1 MTGPAGSA
9 EYLRNLLVGHI
20 PVQLACAMAG
30 LGLADLLADGPMTV
44 DELSAAAKARPDLLR
59 RLVRGLADIGLVTLE
74 DDDRVSAT
82 EMGALLRSGTVGSMR
97 ELALYRGGPSYTSWG
112 KLEHT
117 VRTGEPAFEAALGA
131 PFFSYMRDHPED
143 GAAFD
148 GGMTRLSLDII
159 DEALARYDFSVA
171 RRILDVGGGRGHFAA
186 AVLEAHSQLEG
197 AVLDLPERIG
207 AADAYLRG
215 RGLGERCA
223 AIGGNFFDSVPVG
236 YDVHILKWILHDWN
250 DASCRQLL
258 AQCRAALPADGRLL
272 VVELLLPDGAAA
284 DGRLRPAIQTDLFML
299 VNFADSR
306 ERSLDEYERL
316 LGDCGFAL
324 EQATALPSSF
334 SVLDFRPH

>member
-1 MTGPAGSA
+1 MTGPPGSA
-9 EYLRNLLVGHI
+9 EHLRDLLVGHI

-30 LGLADLLADGPMTV
+30 LRLADLLADGPMTV

-59 RLVRGLADIGLVTLE
+59 RLLRGLADIGLVTLDR
-74 DDDRVSAT
+74 DDWVSAT
-82 EMGALLRSGTVGSMR
+82 ELGALLRSETSGSMR
-97 ELALYRGGPSYTSWG
+97 DLALYRGGPSYTSWG

-117 VRTGEPAFEAALGA
+117 VRTGDAAFEAALGA
-131 PFFSYMRDHPED
+131 PFFSYMRDHPEA

-148 GGMTRLSLDII
+148 GGMTRLSLDVI
-159 DEALARYDFSVA
+159 DQALARYDFSA
-171 RRILDVGGGRGHFAA
+171 ATRILDVGGGRAHFAA
-186 AVLEAHSQLEG
+186 AVLEAYPQLEG
-197 AVLDLPERIG
+197 AVLDVPVLIE
-207 AADAYLRG
+207 AANEYLRG
-215 RGLGERCA
+215 RGLGERSVA
-223 AIGGNFFDSVPVG
+223 LGGNFFESVPEG

-250 DASCRQLL
+250 DASCRRLL

-284 DGRLRPAIQTDLFML
+284 DGRLRPAIQADLFML

-324 EQATALPSSF
+324 EQAIALPSSF
-334 SVLDFRPH
+334 SILDFRPQ

>member
-1 MTGPAGSA
+1 MTGPGGSA

-82 EMGALLRSGTVGSMR
+82 EMGALLRSGTAGSMR
-97 ELALYRGGPSYTSWG
+97 DLALYRGGPSYTSWG

>member
-186 AVLEAHSQLEG
+186 AVLEAHPQLEG

-324 EQATALPSSF
+324 EQAIALPSSF

>member
-82 EMGALLRSGTVGSMR
+82 EMGALLRSGTAGSMR
-97 ELALYRGGPSYTSWG
+97 DLALYRGGPSYTSWG

-223 AIGGNFFDSVPVG
+223 AIGGNFFDTVPVG

>member
-82 EMGALLRSGTVGSMR
+82 EMGALLRSGTAGSMR
-97 ELALYRGGPSYTSWG
+97 DLALYRGGPSYTSWG

-186 AVLEAHSQLEG
+186 AVLEAHPQLEG

-324 EQATALPSSF
+324 EQAIALPSSF

>member
-30 LGLADLLADGPMTV
+30 LRLADLLADGPMTV

-59 RLVRGLADIGLVTLE
+59 RLLRGLADIGLVTL
-74 DDDRVSAT
+74 DRDDRVSAT
-82 EMGALLRSGTVGSMR
+82 EMGALLRSGMTGSMR
-97 ELALYRGGPSYTSWG
+97 DLALYRGGPSYTSWG

-117 VRTGEPAFEAALGA
+117 VRTGDPAFEAALGA

-148 GGMTRLSLDII
+148 GGMTRLSLEII
-159 DEALARYDFSVA
+159 DEALARCDFSGA
-171 RRILDVGGGRGHFAA
+171 THILDVGGGRGHFAA
-186 AVLEAHSQLEG
+186 AVLEAYPQLDG
-197 AVLDLPERIG
+197 AVLDLPERIE
-207 AADAYLRG
+207 AADEYLRG
-215 RGLGERCA
+215 RGLGERCV
-223 AIGGNFFDSVPVG
+223 AIGGDFFDSVPMG
-236 YDVHILKWILHDWN
+236 YDLHILKWILHDWD
-250 DASCRQLL
+250 DASCRRLL

-306 ERSLDEYERL
+306 ERALDEYERM

-324 EQATALPSSF
+324 EQAIALPSSF
-334 SVLDFRPH
+334 SVLEFRPQ

>member
-30 LGLADLLADGPMTV
+30 LRLADLLADGPMTV

-82 EMGALLRSGTVGSMR
+82 EMGALLRSGTAGSMR
-97 ELALYRGGPSYTSWG
+97 DLALYRGGPSYTSWG

-186 AVLEAHSQLEG
+186 AVLEAHPQLEG

-223 AIGGNFFDSVPVG
+223 AIGGNFFDTVPVG

>member
-1 MTGPAGSA
+1 
-9 EYLRNLLVGHI
+9 
-20 PVQLACAMAG
+20 
-30 LGLADLLADGPMTV
+30 
-44 DELSAAAKARPDLLR
+44 
-59 RLVRGLADIGLVTLE
+59 
-74 DDDRVSAT
+74 
-82 EMGALLRSGTVGSMR
+82 MGALLRSGTAGSMR
-97 ELALYRGGPSYTSWG
+97 DLALYRGGPSYTSWG

-223 AIGGNFFDSVPVG
+223 AIGGNFFDTVPVG

>member
-82 EMGALLRSGTVGSMR
+82 EMGALLRSGTAGSMR
-97 ELALYRGGPSYTSWG
+97 DLALYRGGPSYTSWG

>member
-186 AVLEAHSQLEG
+186 AVLEAHPQLEG

-207 AADAYLRG
+207 AADAYL
-215 RGLGERCA
+215 
-223 AIGGNFFDSVPVG
+223 
-236 YDVHILKWILHDWN
+236 
-250 DASCRQLL
+250 
-258 AQCRAALPADGRLL
+258 
-272 VVELLLPDGAAA
+272 AAA
-284 DGRLRPAIQTDLFML
+284 AWASGVQRSGATSSTRSPWATTCTSSSGSSTTGTTRRAGSCSPSVARRCPPTAGCSWSSCCCPMERPPTAGC
-299 VNFADSR
+299 VPRSR
-306 ERSLDEYERL
+306 PTCS
-316 LGDCGFAL
+316 C
-324 EQATALPSSF
+324 S
-334 SVLDFRPH
+334 

>member
-82 EMGALLRSGTVGSMR
+82 EMGALLRSGTAGSMR
-97 ELALYRGGPSYTSWG
+97 DLALYRGGPSYTSWG

-186 AVLEAHSQLEG
+186 AVLEAHPQLEG

>member
-30 LGLADLLADGPMTV
+30 LRLADLLADGPMTV
-44 DELSAAAKARPDLLR
+44 DELSAAAKARPDMLR
-59 RLVRGLADIGLVTLE
+59 RLLRGLADIGLVTL
-74 DDDRVSAT
+74 DRDGRVSAT
-82 EMGALLRSGTVGSMR
+82 EMGALLRSGTTGSMR
-97 ELALYRGGPSYTSWG
+97 DLALYRGGPSYTSWG

-117 VRTGEPAFEAALGA
+117 VRTGDPAFEAALGA

-148 GGMTRLSLDII
+148 GGMARLSLDII
-159 DEALARYDFSVA
+159 DETLARYDFSVA
-171 RRILDVGGGRGHFAA
+171 THILDVGGGRGHFAA
-186 AVLEAHSQLEG
+186 AVLEAYPQLDG
-197 AVLDLPERIG
+197 AVLDLPERIE
-207 AADAYLRG
+207 AADEYLRG
-215 RGLGERCA
+215 RGLGERCV

-236 YDVHILKWILHDWN
+236 YDLHILKWILHDWN
-250 DASCRQLL
+250 DASCRRLL

-272 VVELLLPDGAAA
+272 VVELLLPDGAAT

-306 ERSLDEYERL
+306 ERSLDEYERM

-324 EQATALPSSF
+324 EQAIALPSSF
-334 SVLDFRPH
+334 GVLDFRPQ

>member
-9 EYLRNLLVGHI
+9 EYLRNLLVGDI
-20 PVQLACAMAG
+20 PVQLAGAMAG

-82 EMGALLRSGTVGSMR
+82 EMGALLRSGTAGSMR

>member
-1 MTGPAGSA
+1 
-9 EYLRNLLVGHI
+9 
-20 PVQLACAMAG
+20 MAG

-44 DELSAAAKARPDLLR
+44 DELSAAAKARPELLR

-82 EMGALLRSGTVGSMR
+82 EMGALLRSGTAGSMR
-97 ELALYRGGPSYTSWG
+97 DLALYRGGPSYTSWG

-186 AVLEAHSQLEG
+186 AVLEAHPQLEG

-324 EQATALPSSF
+324 EQAIALPSSF

>member
-30 LGLADLLADGPMTV
+30 LGLADLLADGPMKV
-44 DELSAAAKARPDLLR
+44 DELSAAAKARPELLR

-82 EMGALLRSGTVGSMR
+82 EMGALLRSGTAGSMR
-97 ELALYRGGPSYTSWG
+97 DLALYRGGPSYTSWG

-186 AVLEAHSQLEG
+186 AVLEAHPQLEG

-324 EQATALPSSF
+324 EQAIALPSSF

>member
-82 EMGALLRSGTVGSMR
+82 EMGALLRSGTAGSMR
-97 ELALYRGGPSYTSWG
+97 DLALYRGGPSYTSWG

-117 VRTGEPAFEAALGA
+117 VRTGEPSFEAALGA
-131 PFFSYMRDHPED
+131 PFFSYMRDHPEA

-186 AVLEAHSQLEG
+186 AVLEAHPQLEG
-197 AVLDLPERIG
+197 AVLDLPERIA

>member
-1 MTGPAGSA
+1 MTGAAGSA

-30 LGLADLLADGPMTV
+30 LRLADLLADGPMAV

-59 RLVRGLADIGLVTLE
+59 RLLRGLADIGLVTL
-74 DDDRVSAT
+74 DRDDRVSAT
-82 EMGALLRSGTVGSMR
+82 EMGALLRSGTTGSMR
-97 ELALYRGGPSYTSWG
+97 DLALYRGGPSYTSWG

-117 VRTGEPAFEAALGA
+117 VRTGDPAFEAALGA

-159 DEALARYDFSVA
+159 DETLARYDFSVA
-171 RRILDVGGGRGHFAA
+171 TRILDVGGGRGHFAA
-186 AVLEAHSQLEG
+186 AVLQAHPQLEG
-197 AVLDLPERIG
+197 AVLDLPERIE
-207 AADAYLRG
+207 AADEYLRG
-215 RGLGERCA
+215 RDLGERCA

-236 YDVHILKWILHDWN
+236 YDLHILKWILHDWN
-250 DASCRQLL
+250 DASCRRLL
-258 AQCRAALPADGRLL
+258 AQCRAALSADGRLL

-324 EQATALPSSF
+324 EQAIALPSSF
-334 SVLDFRPH
+334 SVLDFRPQ

>member
-82 EMGALLRSGTVGSMR
+82 EMGALLRSGTAGSMR

-223 AIGGNFFDSVPVG
+223 AIGGNFFDTVPVG

>member
-82 EMGALLRSGTVGSMR
+82 EMGALLRSGTAGSMR

-131 PFFSYMRDHPED
+131 PFFSYMRDHPEA

-324 EQATALPSSF
+324 EQAIALPSSF

>member
-82 EMGALLRSGTVGSMR
+82 EMGALLRSGTAGSMR
-97 ELALYRGGPSYTSWG
+97 DLALYRGGPSYTSWG

-186 AVLEAHSQLEG
+186 AVLEAHPQLEG

-223 AIGGNFFDSVPVG
+223 AIGGNFFDTVPVG

>member
-30 LGLADLLADGPMTV
+30 LGLADLLADGPMKV

-82 EMGALLRSGTVGSMR
+82 EMGALLRSGTAGSMR

-324 EQATALPSSF
+324 EQAIALPSSF

>member
-44 DELSAAAKARPDLLR
+44 DELSAAAKARPELLR

-82 EMGALLRSGTVGSMR
+82 EMGALLRSGTAGSMR

-223 AIGGNFFDSVPVG
+223 AIGGNFFDTVPVG

>member
-82 EMGALLRSGTVGSMR
+82 EMGALLRSGTTGSMR
-97 ELALYRGGPSYTSWG
+97 DLALYRGGPSYTSWG

-117 VRTGEPAFEAALGA
+117 VRTGDPAFEAALGA

-148 GGMTRLSLDII
+148 GGMARLSLDII
-159 DEALARYDFSVA
+159 DEALARYDFSA
-171 RRILDVGGGRGHFAA
+171 STRILDVGGGRGHFAA
-186 AVLEAHSQLEG
+186 AVLEAYPQLEG
-197 AVLDLPERIG
+197 AVLDVPERIE
-207 AADAYLRG
+207 AANEYLRG
-215 RGLGERCA
+215 RGLGERSV
-223 AIGGNFFDSVPVG
+223 AIGGNFLDSVPEG
-236 YDVHILKWILHDWN
+236 YDLHILKWILHDWN

-258 AQCRAALPADGRLL
+258 AHCRAALPADGRLL

-316 LGDCGFAL
+316 LGDSGFAL
-324 EQATALPSSF
+324 EQAIALPSSF
-334 SVLDFRPH
+334 NVLDFRPQ

>member
-1 MTGPAGSA
+1 MTGPGGSA

-82 EMGALLRSGTVGSMR
+82 EMGALLRSGTAGSMR
-97 ELALYRGGPSYTSWG
+97 DLALYRGGPSYTSWG

-186 AVLEAHSQLEG
+186 AVLEAHPQLEG

-324 EQATALPSSF
+324 EQAIALPSSF

>member
-1 MTGPAGSA
+1 MTGPGGSA

-44 DELSAAAKARPDLLR
+44 DELSAAAKAQPELLR

-186 AVLEAHSQLEG
+186 AVLEAHPQLEG

-324 EQATALPSSF
+324 EQAIALPSSF

>member
-82 EMGALLRSGTVGSMR
+82 EMGALLRSGTAGSMR
-97 ELALYRGGPSYTSWG
+97 DLALYRGGPSYTSWG

-186 AVLEAHSQLEG
+186 AVLEAHPQLEG

-223 AIGGNFFDSVPVG
+223 AIGGNFFDTVPVG

-324 EQATALPSSF
+324 EQAIALPSSF

>member
-30 LGLADLLADGPMTV
+30 LGLADLLADGPMKV

-82 EMGALLRSGTVGSMR
+82 EMGALLRSGTAGSMR

>member
-30 LGLADLLADGPMTV
+30 LGLADLLADGPMKV
-44 DELSAAAKARPDLLR
+44 DELSAAAKARPELLR

-82 EMGALLRSGTVGSMR
+82 EMGALLRSGTAGSMR
-97 ELALYRGGPSYTSWG
+97 DLALYRGGPSYISWG

>member
-82 EMGALLRSGTVGSMR
+82 EMGALLRSGTAGSMR
-97 ELALYRGGPSYTSWG
+97 DLALYRGGPSYTSWG

-324 EQATALPSSF
+324 EQAIALPSSF

>member
-44 DELSAAAKARPDLLR
+44 DELSAAAKARPELLR

-82 EMGALLRSGTVGSMR
+82 EMGALLRSGTAGSMR
-97 ELALYRGGPSYTSWG
+97 DLALYRGGPSYTSWG

-186 AVLEAHSQLEG
+186 AVLEAHPQLEG

-324 EQATALPSSF
+324 EQAIALPSSF